1 MNPIVQISL
10 DLTDIN
16 EALATARIAVEAGVD
31 WLEAGTPLILAEGL
45 NCVRA
50 LRREFPEY
58 PIIADLKTMDGGY
71 LEAEMMAKAGAT
83 HVVVMA
89 RAHVETIKCVVKAG
103 RDHGVKVMGDNLGCE
118 DKAAASRQMED
129 LGVDYIVHHT
139 GFDERNGIA
148 AAGGPRLSP
157 LDDLDAVVK
166 AVSIPV
172 QAVGGLSIEE
182 AISMPKRGA
191 PLVVIG
197 APLAIDAGSFNVASG
212 DLKGLLMEI
221 TRRIRA

>member
-1 MNPIVQISL
+1 MQPTVQISL
-10 DLTDIN
+10 DLIDLK
-16 EALATARIAVEAGVD
+16 EAVATARTALDAGID
-31 WLEAGTPLILAEGL
+31 WLEAGTPLLLSEGL
-45 NCVRA
+45 NAVRT
-50 LRREFPEY
+50 LRSEFPDR
-58 PIIADLKTMDGGY
+58 PIVADLKTMDGGY

-89 RAHVETIKCVVKAG
+89 RAHEETIKCVVKAG
-103 RDHGVKVMGDNLGCE
+103 RDWGIKVMGDDLACT
-118 DKAAASRQMED
+118 DKVSACRMMED
-129 LGVDYIVHHT
+129 LGVDFIVHHT

-148 AAGGPRLSP
+148 AATGRRVSP
-157 LDDLDAVVK
+157 TDDLEAIVK

-172 QAVGGLSIEE
+172 QAVGGLTIEE

-197 APLAIDAGSFNVASG
+197 APLAIDAGSFNVAAG
-212 DLKGLLMEI
+212 DLKGLLQEI